1 MTSNVSSKRFWHI
14 FFTIVLYQY
23 ITSFHTLFEVT
34 ANISRQVDYKY
45 KFTKMKKALTNVNI
59 NTLFI
64 KRSTV
69 TLFNSAF
76 LICSGVKLN
85 SKTGSN
91 DLCLIY
97 LKVKYSLSD
106 LPVLVLYDYVNTYKD
121 L

>member
-1 MTSNVSSKRFWHI
+1 MAHI
-14 FFTIVLYQY
+14 FYNSSP
-23 ITSFHTLFEVT
+23 SFHALFAVT
-34 ANISRQVDYKY
+34 ANISRQVGYKY
-45 KFTKMKKALTNVNI
+45 KFTKMKKAMTSVNI

-85 SKTGSN
+85 RKTGSN
-91 DLCLIY
+91 DLYLFY